1 MRVEADG
8 GAVGASP
15 GSPTPVTAEWCRES
29 DPTPRCSLHNHLPG
43 YSLGRVIGGRRPPR
57 ESAGVRRPSL
67 FDLARFA
74 LFSGVTILAAWI
86 AAFGRVAY
94 TIIMLVV
101 AAALAYAV
109 LDLVD
114 MEIVKRKRRG

>member
-1 MRVEADG
+1 MKEGADQPEKSRG
-8 GAVGASP
+8 
-15 GSPTPVTAEWCRES
+15 
-29 DPTPRCSLHNHLPG
+29 LQ
-43 YSLGRVIGGRRPPR
+43 
-57 ESAGVRRPSL
+57 RPSL
-67 FDLARFA
+67 FDLARFV
-74 LFSGVTILAAWI
+74 LFSGLTILAAWI